1 MARNCDVWVFSEK
14 PALLAELIAAAGGLA
29 TASQGAVAA
38 IVLGPRHAVDEALA
52 RGAAKVLW
60 LGEQKSGTMVED
72 YVPTLAGLLA
82 QDPPY
87 ALLVGSTR
95 RGRAVAGRLAARA
108 GVSAITD
115 VTQFLL
121 DGGARQ
127 ARHMIFGGGAERVEA
142 PRSELML
149 ATVGP
154 GVFDAQP
161 PAAGSQGEVV
171 EVPFVEPEW
180 RIRLREL
187 KPRPVASV
195 NLAAARRVVCAGRGL
210 VRREDLALVNAL
222 AEALGAEVA
231 CTRPL
236 AEGLDWLPR
245 ERYIGI
251 SGAMIRPDLYLG
263 VGVSGQVQHTVGM
276 SDTRLVVAI
285 NKDQNA
291 PIFEMADYGIVGDL
305 YAIVPA
311 LIKALKARRN
321 S

>member
-14 PALLAELIAAAGGLA
+14 PALMAELISAGTGLA
-29 TASQGAVAA
+29 AVSQGAVAA
-38 IVLGPRHAVDEALA
+38 IVLGPRDATDNALA
-52 RGAAKVLW
+52 GSAGKVFW
-60 LGEQKSGTMVED
+60 LGEQKPGYMVED
-72 YVPTLAGLLA
+72 YVPTLASLFA

-95 RGRAVAGRLAARA
+95 RGRAVAGRLAARL
-108 GVSAITD
+108 GVTAITD

-127 ARHMIFGGGAERVEA
+127 ARHMIFGGGAERIEA
-142 PRSELML
+142 PLSQLML

-154 GVFDAQP
+154 GTFEAQP
-161 PAAGSQGEVV
+161 PDVGRKGEVV

-180 RIRLREL
+180 RLRLREVR
-187 KPRPVASV
+187 PRPAVSV

-210 VRREDLALVNAL
+210 ARHEDLALVNDL
-222 AEALGAEVA
+222 AGALGAEVA

-251 SGAMIRPDLYLG
+251 SGAIIHPDLYLG

-276 SDTRLVVAI
+276 SEARLVVAI
-285 NKDQNA
+285 NKDEHA

-305 YAIVPA
+305 YAVVPA
-311 LIKALKARRN
+311 LINAIKAHKK